1 MKRAVQDIDPSLII
15 AYINKIDAYLLLG
28 DEKKVIETLKEA
40 ENIDIIGLRSVIYN
54 ILPGIRQ
61 FPNDKRRIEFYGIEL
76 KKLNKLKDFTRNLLD
91 RYWRKGQKIQAY
103 NLGEELLRNDPNSI
117 SIWLNIIKM
126 LLADER
132 YEEAIEHGERAEK
145 IFSTNQLFYHILVRH
160 YTI

>member
-1 MKRAVQDIDPSLII
+1 MKRRAVQDIDPSLII

-61 FPNDKRRIEFYGIEL
+61 FPNDKRRIEFYNIEL

-91 RYWRKGQKIQAY
+91 RYWSKEQKIQG
-103 NLGEELLRNDPNSI
+103 L
-117 SIWLNIIKM
+117 
-126 LLADER
+126 
-132 YEEAIEHGERAEK
+132 
-145 IFSTNQLFYHILVRH
+145 
-160 YTI
+160 

>member
-61 FPNDKRRIEFYGIEL
+61 FPNDKRRIEFYDIEL
-76 KKLNKLKDFTRNLLD
+76 KKLNKKKILEFLD
-91 RYWRKGQKIQAY
+91 KYWSKGQKI
-103 NLGEELLRNDPNSI
+103 
-117 SIWLNIIKM
+117 
-126 LLADER
+126 
-132 YEEAIEHGERAEK
+132 
-145 IFSTNQLFYHILVRH
+145 
-160 YTI
+160 